1 MGAPSPRD
9 IMIRLVAHSKLRC
22 IWLHTELFLRSLNPR
37 RRPQRYRL
45 VSKLPIDLFHN
56 NVVLKVINIFLYMVH
71 GELFFITELDIVGA
85 CVVVYR
91 GDLFGEIGVLKRSVD
106 IVHADNP
113 CI

>member
-1 MGAPSPRD
+1 
-9 IMIRLVAHSKLRC
+9 MI
-22 IWLHTELFLRSLNPR
+22 
-37 RRPQRYRL
+37 
-45 VSKLPIDLFHN
+45 
-56 NVVLKVINIFLYMVH
+56 H